1 MSYAF
6 TPLLALLLALTSFL
20 APIGNTLSPDADF
33 PALAVTVDYP
43 DDGSDFTAGLVETID
58 GQPAAF
64 VQLQDDAFY
73 LTGTSALLQQNGQL
87 ISIPADDLTA
97 LISGALGML
106 PTPTEEDAAALS
118 CFASGLASSI
128 SKNAVSLHLM
138 DSGVYFTLNVDQLL
152 AELDQAV
159 PQVLT
164 AYAEHLDPTIRKYS
178 TAMLGQAITCEQL
191 AEVWPEIGLSELQ
204 TGLVLR
210 ATVQHGNDSTYISAS
225 AADMNLSCT
234 VGRNIFNMQLTM
246 PDGTVYAINSKHL
259 LIVMQLLTSAPAP
272 STDAFNVVE
281 TSGTNVFGERTSNL
295 VITLDTTVMAR
306 ELNAGLAQ
314 VMVAESETV
323 DWLLDSY
330 RTWLALIDPELASL
344 TAANLASAFE
354 NGLLTLPELKGEVVL
369 SKNNDG
375 VVTVDGHFSGFM
387 GKATLTGTIFTG
399 WDSASNITLT
409 IDDGYDP
416 LVFTF
421 TSASDGWDQQLSFSS
436 SEPIF
441 DLFRTITLHMDDD
454 GFVLTTDTNDIRLAY
469 DAEEYYM
476 EAKIGLLNAFL
487 REDENEGIHVNL
499 ALPEFFFDLHTG
511 DEYLN
516 LDSTFFGFDYAE
528 TDNGMAVNGYIV
540 PDLYDDR
547 TVFGLATDEYLGV
560 IQAYLKDG
568 DVDLHLN
575 ISGYVITF
583 SNGDDL
589 YTITPDFANEAYIIS
604 CNGEEFI
611 TVTGEEEDDVLTLRF
626 FEGLSTEGDP
636 AFNVIIDMSPDA
648 ITLPEGA
655 QPVDAQT
662 FLQELQQFF
671 N

>member
-1 MSYAF
+1 MLQKKITVTADPRY
-6 TPLLALLLALTSFL
+6 PL
-20 APIGNTLSPDADF
+20 P
-33 PALAVTVDYP
+33 
-43 DDGSDFTAGLVETID
+43 
-58 GQPAAF
+58 
-64 VQLQDDAFY
+64 
-73 LTGTSALLQQNGQL
+73 
-87 ISIPADDLTA
+87 
-97 LISGALGML
+97 
-106 PTPTEEDAAALS
+106 
-118 CFASGLASSI
+118 
-128 SKNAVSLHLM
+128 
-138 DSGVYFTLNVDQLL
+138 
-152 AELDQAV
+152 
-159 PQVLT
+159 
-164 AYAEHLDPTIRKYS
+164 
-178 TAMLGQAITCEQL
+178 
-191 AEVWPEIGLSELQ
+191 
-204 TGLVLR
+204 
-210 ATVQHGNDSTYISAS
+210 
-225 AADMNLSCT
+225 
-234 VGRNIFNMQLTM
+234 
-246 PDGTVYAINSKHL
+246 
-259 LIVMQLLTSAPAP
+259 
-272 STDAFNVVE
+272 
-281 TSGTNVFGERTSNL
+281 
-295 VITLDTTVMAR
+295 
-306 ELNAGLAQ
+306 
-314 VMVAESETV
+314 
-323 DWLLDSY
+323 
-330 RTWLALIDPELASL
+330 
-344 TAANLASAFE
+344 
-354 NGLLTLPELKGEVVL
+354 GLLTLPELKGEVVL

-436 SEPIF
+436 NQPLF

-487 REDENEGIHVNL
+487 REDENDGIHVNL

-528 TDNGMAVNGYIV
+528 TDNGMAVNGYIH

-547 TVFGLATDEYLGV
+547 TVFGLAADEYLGV

-583 SNGDDL
+583 SDGDDL
-589 YTITPDFANEAYIIS
+589 YTITPDFVNNAYIIS

-611 TVTGEEEDDVLTLRF
+611 TITGEEKNDVLTMHF

-636 AFNVIIDMSPDA
+636 AFTVIIDMSPDA

-662 FLQELQQFF
+662 FLQAVLQFF